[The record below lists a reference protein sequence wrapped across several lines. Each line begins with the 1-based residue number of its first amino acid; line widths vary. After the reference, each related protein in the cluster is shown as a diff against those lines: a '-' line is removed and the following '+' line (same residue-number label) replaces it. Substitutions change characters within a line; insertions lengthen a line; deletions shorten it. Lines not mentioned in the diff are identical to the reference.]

1 MYTTAAEKSL
11 ILCTDIDFPTMSGQG
26 SRRADQR
33 IKNPCYEVI
42 SGRVNSLFMFMFFLY
57 TDDRVK
63 KIDRLK

>member
-1 MYTTAAEKSL
+1 MSTTAAEKSL

-42 SGRVNSLFMFMFFLY
+42 SGRVNSLFMFMFFLLQM
-57 TDDRVK
+57 TELK
-63 KIDRLK
+63 K